1 MGPCLLRNFEQ
12 WGQVYRLPRRA
23 ARGVKAFFHPTRKV
37 SMKARCP
44 IRKIM
49 QASQNLPAGAHSKL
63 GSVAMSSYYSLL
75 SSNSSEN
82 DWTNDMLFE
91 ISNHPAFN
99 EEFSPACQK
108 NEFLLQANGNHV
120 NKTDAG
126 DCSSKNKNAV
136 KTALRGSSTKIA
148 FKTKSEVEILDDG
161 YKWRKYGKKMVK
173 NNPNPRN
180 YYRCSSEGCKVKKKV
195 EREREDSSY
204 VITTYEGVHNHDA
217 PSFKHLAHQIP

>member
-1 MGPCLLRNFEQ
+1 
-12 WGQVYRLPRRA
+12 
-23 ARGVKAFFHPTRKV
+23 
-37 SMKARCP
+37 MKAWCP

-49 QASQNLPAGAHSKL
+49 QASQNLPADAHSKL
-63 GSVAMSSYYSLL
+63 GSVTMSSYHSLL
-75 SSNSSEN
+75 LSNSSDN
-82 DWTNDMLFE
+82 DWPKDMLFE

-99 EEFSPACQK
+99 EESQEAYSVPPPACQK
-108 NEFLLQANGNHV
+108 NSFLLQANGNHV

-126 DCSSKNKNAV
+126 DCSSKNKNAA
-136 KTALRGSSTKIA
+136 KTASRGGSTKIA

-180 YYRCSSEGCKVKKKV
+180 YYRCSSEGCKVKKRV
-195 EREREDSSY
+195 ERQREDSSF

-217 PSFKHLAHQIP
+217 PSKHLTHQIP